1 MQPYLATSHRTCM
14 FHRYYRPSRLPP
26 SMEVSCFGLD
36 IMTKA
41 TVQLLTLPLC
51 VRFIY
56 GKVNEYQI
64 YSLKLPI

>member
-1 MQPYLATSHRTCM
+1 MQPYLATSHRTCLFPM
-14 FHRYYRPSRLPP
+14 SCRPSRLPP

-41 TVQLLTLPLC
+41 IVQLLTLPLC

-56 GKVNEYQI
+56 GKINEYQI